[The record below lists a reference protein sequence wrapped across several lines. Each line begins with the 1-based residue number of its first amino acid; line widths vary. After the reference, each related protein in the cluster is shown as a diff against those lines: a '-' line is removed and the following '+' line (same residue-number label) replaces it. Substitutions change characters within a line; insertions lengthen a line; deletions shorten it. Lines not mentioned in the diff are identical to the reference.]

1 MELTDTQMLPVSQ
14 QQTWDALNDTEVLR
28 ACIPGCESIDADGG
42 HAYLVALSAA
52 VGPVKARFKGRM
64 QLTDIVA
71 PTSYS
76 IVFEGQGGAAGFA
89 KGNAHVTLE
98 ADGEHATK
106 LSYTASAQV
115 GGKLAQ
121 IGSRLVD
128 GAARKIAGE
137 FFKRFS
143 AQVAGE
149 DGAQDAAG
157 ASGAAGAPAD
167 AAAADPAAPS
177 PDPAN
182 GGDANADPTTRKKSW
197 TAWISKS

>member
-1 MELTDTQMLPVSQ
+1 MELTESYKLPVPQ
-14 QQTWDALNDTEVLR
+14 QRAWEALNDTEILR
-28 ACIPGCESIDADGG
+28 ASIPGCESIEPDGEN
-42 HAYLVALSAA
+42 AYVVSMSAS

-64 QLTDIVA
+64 LLTDIDA
-71 PTSYS
+71 PHTYT
-76 IVFEGQGGAAGFA
+76 IVFEGQGGAAGFG

-98 ADGEHATK
+98 PDGDEATT
-106 LSYTASAQV
+106 LAYTANAQV

-143 AQVAGE
+143 AQVTG
-149 DGAQDAAG
+149 G
-157 ASGAAGAPAD
+157 ASAGDASNEDAP
-167 AAAADPAAPS
+167 
-177 PDPAN
+177 PDPRSE
-182 GGDANADPTTRKKSW
+182 ADEPSGATDSSSEGAEPKRKKSW

>member
-1 MELTDTQMLPVSQ
+1 MELTESYRLPVAQ
-14 QQTWDALNDTEVLR
+14 QRAWEALNDTEILR
-28 ACIPGCESIDADGG
+28 SSIPGCESIDPDGDN
-42 HAYLVALSAA
+42 AYAVSMSAS

-64 QLTDIVA
+64 LLTDIDA
-71 PTSYS
+71 PHTYT
-76 IVFEGQGGAAGFA
+76 IVFEGQGGAAGFG
-89 KGNAHVTLE
+89 KGNAHVKLE
-98 ADGEHATK
+98 PDGDEATT

-143 AQVAGE
+143 AQVTGGGA
-149 DGAQDAAG
+149 DGAGAEQAESGTSPDAESEAEPAG
-157 ASGAAGAPAD
+157 ATEPASEGAEPK
-167 AAAADPAAPS
+167 
-177 PDPAN
+177 
-182 GGDANADPTTRKKSW
+182 RKKSW

>member
-1 MELTDTQMLPVSQ
+1 MELTESYTLPVRQ
-14 QQTWDALNDTEVLR
+14 QRAWEALNDTAILR
-28 ACIPGCESIDADGG
+28 ASIPGCDSIEPDGEN
-42 HAYLVALSAA
+42 AYAVAMSAS

-64 QLTDIVA
+64 LLTDIDA
-71 PTSYS
+71 PHTYT
-76 IVFEGQGGAAGFA
+76 IVFEGQGGAAGFG

-98 ADGEHATK
+98 PDGDESTK

-143 AQVAGE
+143 AQVTGEGADGE
-149 DGAQDAAG
+149 DNV
-157 ASGAAGAPAD
+157 
-167 AAAADPAAPS
+167 AAAEPIESGEEPESPQATEAAP
-177 PDPAN
+177 
-182 GGDANADPTTRKKSW
+182 GKDAPKRKKSW